1 MSTEHVYHICLWMS
15 FEGPASSVGCS
26 IGCSVGSCSLN
37 GLVRHDPGRKLL
49 LGFLKTSTGG
59 AIERVHLWKEDKEL
73 VAINLFGLNLPKE
86 LQHST
91 IGKMFLFLSSHSTD
105 SSWHT
110 ALFLFL
116 THYKM
121 M

>member
-37 GLVRHDPGRKLL
+37 GLVRHDPGCKLL

-73 VAINLFGLNLPKE
+73 VAINLFGLHLPKE
-86 LQHST
+86 LQHSMLDR
-91 IGKMFLFLSSHSTD
+91 KYVSLPVQS
-105 SSWHT
+105 
-110 ALFLFL
+110 
-116 THYKM
+116 
-121 M
+121 